1 MASIDDTSASG
12 SVEGGQEPESHAV
25 DATGMPSG
33 DLPSGTTSSEN
44 QESGIAKKR
53 QKPGSPGLYRRID
66 MPTPEIMAQEDFMN
80 HCAVRTIMS
89 GVMGSGLGV
98 VFGIFMG
105 TMDTS
110 HIDGSL
116 TATTEKKP
124 FRQVLKE
131 VGKSTWAR
139 SKSYGK
145 GFGMMGA
152 LFSGS
157 ECIIETYRAKHDMYN
172 SIYAGCAAG
181 AILAHSGGPKAMC
194 IGCASFAAFSALI
207 DRFMEH

>member
-1 MASIDDTSASG
+1 MSSIDSASASG
-12 SVEGGQEPESHAV
+12 RHEDVTDMSSRETSVAIP
-25 DATGMPSG
+25 
-33 DLPSGTTSSEN
+33 DLPDAASK
-44 QESGIAKKR
+44 KKR
-53 QKPGSPGLYRRID
+53 KPGSPGLYQRID
-66 MPTPEIMAQEDFMN
+66 MPTPEGMAQEDFMN
-80 HCAVRTIMS
+80 NCAVRTIMS

-98 VFGIFMG
+98 VFGVFMG

>member
-1 MASIDDTSASG
+1 MSSSMDSANLSGGEGEDTHAASATDMSPVGGASTG
-12 SVEGGQEPESHAV
+12 SPDQHDVPK
-25 DATGMPSG
+25 
-33 DLPSGTTSSEN
+33 
-44 QESGIAKKR
+44 KKR
-53 QKPGSPGLYRRID
+53 KPGSPGLYQRID

-80 HCAVRTIMS
+80 NCAVRTIMS

-98 VFGIFMG
+98 VFGVFMG

-116 TATTEKKP
+116 TATTEKKS

-157 ECIIETYRAKHDMYN
+157 ECIIESYRAKHDMYN

-194 IGCASFAAFSALI
+194 FGCASFAAFSALI